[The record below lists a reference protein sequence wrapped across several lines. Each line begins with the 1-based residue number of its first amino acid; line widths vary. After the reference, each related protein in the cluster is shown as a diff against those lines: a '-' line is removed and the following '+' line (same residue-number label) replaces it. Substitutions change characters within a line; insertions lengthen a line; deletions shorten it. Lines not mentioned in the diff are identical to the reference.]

1 MGPRKGQP
9 LHSGSSCKSL
19 TQEGFLSLFAEAMQE
34 GRGGKEFPRA
44 PLLAQRVKKLF
55 MFPGKF
61 ISSVGQIPSEAV
73 SNIEAIQTSIGTF
86 LTPRILS

>member
-44 PLLAQRVKKLF
+44 PLLAQGVKKLF

-61 ISSVGQIPSEAV
+61 ISSGLQYRGHPDIYWHFPHPKNTELRP
-73 SNIEAIQTSIGTF
+73 G
-86 LTPRILS
+86 LTA